1 MADVTAIIGL
11 AGRFPGEPTIESL
24 WRYLCG
30 DVGPTADDPHREPW
44 ISQARLFLDGAKEAL
59 EDAAYATRMDAD
71 RSGVFLR
78 GLRGDEGDSLAAD
91 VAGELGL
98 RGPAVTVPGP
108 AAFAAVE
115 RACQSLH
122 AWECDLALAG
132 ETPVRGE
139 GMGVVVLKRLPE
151 ALADGDRILAVI
163 LGSAVDA
170 LEPPP
175 AAVPRARRDAS
186 EGAETAGEP
195 GPVRE
200 RPELA
205 TEYAPSTNRLEAAIA
220 GLWQEELGLG
230 RVGVDD
236 NFFELGGTSIAG
248 VRIIAVLK
256 EWLHQDIP
264 TVRLYEGPTVS
275 ALTRLLLHSG
285 PPRNYDAVRERGER
299 RRRKLQRLG
308 HGAGQDAAE

>member
-1 MADVTAIIGL
+1 MS
-11 AGRFPGEPTIESL
+11 R
-24 WRYLCG
+24 
-30 DVGPTADDPHREPW
+30 
-44 ISQARLFLDGAKEAL
+44 ARLFLDSAKEAL
-59 EDAAYATRMDAD
+59 EDAAYVARLDAD

-78 GLRGDEGDSLAAD
+78 GLRGDEGDSPATDVAD

-98 RGPAVTVPGP
+98 RGPAVTVPGA

-115 RACQSLH
+115 RACQSLSSG
-122 AWECDLALAG
+122 ECDLALAG
-132 ETPVRGE
+132 ETPVHGGGGE

-163 LGSAVDA
+163 RGSAVHA

-175 AAVPRARRDAS
+175 AAVPRARRGSA

-195 GPVRE
+195 GPVRA

-205 TEYAPSTNRLEAAIA
+205 NAYTPPADRLEAAIA
-220 GLWQEELGLG
+220 SLWQEELGLD

-264 TVRLYEGPTVS
+264 TVSLYEGPTVS

-308 HGAGQDAAE
+308 HGARQEAAE

>member
-1 MADVTAIIGL
+1 VADVTAVIGL
-11 AGRFPGEPTIESL
+11 AGRFPGEPTIEAL
-24 WRYLCG
+24 WRYLG
-30 DVGPTADDPHREPW
+30 HDGPIPDDFLREPW
-44 ISQARLFLDGAKEAL
+44 MSRTRLFLDVAREAL
-59 EDAAYATRMDAD
+59 ADASYATRLDAE

-78 GLRGDEGDSLAAD
+78 GEEGDSLATD
-91 VAGELGL
+91 IAGELDL
-98 RGPAVTVPGP
+98 RGPAVTVPGT

-115 RACQSLH
+115 RACQALRSG
-122 AWECDLALAG
+122 ECDLALAG
-132 ETPVRGE
+132 EAPVQGE

-163 LGSAVDA
+163 LGSAA
-170 LEPPP
+170 QTLAPPP
-175 AAVPRARRDAS
+175 AAVPRARRDVS
-186 EGAETAGEP
+186 ETAGEP
-195 GPVRE
+195 APVRE

-205 TEYAPSTNRLEAAIA
+205 TEYAPPTNRLEAAIVS
-220 GLWQEELGLG
+220 LWQEELGID

-275 ALTRLLLHSG
+275 ALTRLLLQSG
-285 PPRNYDAVRERGER
+285 QTRSYSAVQERGER

-308 HGAGQDAAE
+308 HGAGQDTAE

>member
-11 AGRFPGEPTIESL
+11 AGSFPGEPAIEAL
-24 WRYLCG
+24 WRSLG
-30 DVGPTADDPHREPW
+30 SDSGPAADGPGREPW
-44 ISQARLFLDGAKEAL
+44 ISQTRLFLDGARQAL
-59 EDAAYATRMDAD
+59 ESAAYATRMDAD

-78 GLRGDEGDSLAAD
+78 GLRGDEGDSVATNLANLANLAD
-91 VAGELGL
+91 IAGELGL
-98 RGPAVTVPGP
+98 RGPAVTVAGA

-115 RACQSLH
+115 RACRSLH
-122 AWECDLALAG
+122 SGECDLALA
-132 ETPVRGE
+132 GE

-163 LGSAVDA
+163 HGSAVHA

-175 AAVPRARRDAS
+175 PAVPRRDP
-186 EGAETAGEP
+186 TAGEP
-195 GPVRE
+195 APVRE

-205 TEYAPSTNRLEAAIA
+205 NEYMPPTNRLEAAIVS
-220 GLWQEELGLG
+220 LWQEELGLD

-248 VRIIAVLK
+248 VRILAVLK

-264 TVRLYEGPTVS
+264 TVRLYEGSTVS

-285 PPRNYDAVRERGER
+285 PPKSYDAVRERGER

-308 HGAGQDAAE
+308 HGARQDVAE

>member
-1 MADVTAIIGL
+1 MANVTAIIGL
-11 AGRFPGEPTIESL
+11 AGRFPGEPTIEAL
-24 WRYLCG
+24 WRSLG
-30 DVGPTADDPHREPW
+30 SDSGPAAGGPQREPW
-44 ISQARLFLDGAKEAL
+44 MSRERLFLDGAREAL
-59 EDAAYATRMDAD
+59 ESAACATRLDAD
-71 RSGVFLR
+71 RSGLF
-78 GLRGDEGDSLAAD
+78 LRGDEGDSLAAD

-98 RGPAVTVPGP
+98 CGPAVTVPGA
-108 AAFAAVE
+108 AAFAAID
-115 RACQSLH
+115 RACESLSSR
-122 AWECDLALAG
+122 ECDLALAG
-132 ETPVRGE
+132 ETPVYGGGSE

-163 LGSAVDA
+163 RGSAVHV

-175 AAVPRARRDAS
+175 AAVPR
-186 EGAETAGEP
+186 AETAGEP

-205 TEYAPSTNRLEAAIA
+205 NEYTPPTNHLEAAIVS
-220 GLWQEELGLG
+220 LWQEELGLD
-230 RVGVDD
+230 RVGIDD

-264 TVRLYEGPTVS
+264 TVSLYEGSTVS

-285 PPRNYDAVRERGER
+285 PPKSYDAVRERGER

-308 HGAGQDAAE
+308 HGARQDAAE